1 VVQIGRMPGNSHER
15 HSTGRAKRLRKG
27 QPALCC
33 RLDDR
38 LEAQF
43 CEYVRE
49 GLPIEACCAL
59 VGISKQSFYSWRA
72 RGEAEAEENTRY
84 AQFAKA
90 VELANAEALRKLH
103 NIVKASNPQWIL
115 ERRFPNEYGPPKTR
129 VETELSGS
137 IETRGDHRITISCS
151 DEPGLMDLLKKIPFV
166 DADGRPITEARED
179 VMHGRNGGGNG
190 NRP

>member
-1 VVQIGRMPGNSHER
+1 
-15 HSTGRAKRLRKG
+15 
-27 QPALCC
+27 LCC

-72 RGEAEAEENTRY
+72 RGEAEEEANTRY

-103 NIVKASNPQWIL
+103 NTVKASNPQWIL

-137 IETRGDHRITISCS
+137 LETRSELKHAITFSCS
-151 DEPGLMDLLKKIPFV
+151 DEPGLMDLLRNIPLV
-166 DADGRPITEARED
+166 DADGRPITGQERED
-179 VMHGRNGGGNG
+179 ILSGRNGASSNG
-190 NRP
+190 SRP

>member
-1 VVQIGRMPGNSHER
+1 MALKKKNSHDR
-15 HSTGRAKRLRKG
+15 YLNGRGKRLRPG
-27 QPALCC
+27 QPTLCC
-33 RLDDR
+33 KLDDR
-38 LEAQF
+38 LEGVF

-59 VGISKQSFYSWRA
+59 TGIAKQTFFSWRN
-72 RGEAEAEENTRY
+72 RGEAEEEANTRY

-103 NIVKASNPQWIL
+103 NTVKASNPQWIL
-115 ERRFPNEYGPPKTR
+115 ERRFPNHYSPPKTR
-129 VETELSGS
+129 LETELSGS
-137 IETRGDHRITISCS
+137 IETRGDHRITIACS

-166 DADGRPITEARED
+166 DADGRPITEAARED